1 MTSFVHGKRSLHV
14 AGLGHG
20 NTPIPMGA
28 RVGNLLCSSGI
39 NGADAATGK
48 LPEDPLAQVKHAFA
62 NLKSLLAAGGA
73 TLGDVVKLTV
83 YLKDGP
89 GQKAMRE
96 AINVEWI
103 ACFPDADD
111 RPLRRLA
118 VRVCAIVVGLLL
130 FYVLMSGPARVLKA
144 HTRNYRVFWDEA
156 YTPLIPVARST
167 HTMPLLVEYLNWW
180 EKLTPDPFVWGEDDF
195 W

>member
-1 MTSFVHGKRSLHV
+1 MTHFVPGKRSLHV
-14 AGLGHG
+14 PGLGHG

-39 NGADAATGK
+39 NGLDASTGK

-62 NLKSLLAAGGA
+62 NLQSLLTAGGA
-73 TLGDVVKLTV
+73 TLDEVVKLTV

-103 ACFPDADD
+103 ACFPDAED
-111 RPLRRLA
+111 RP
-118 VRVCAIVVGLLL
+118 
-130 FYVLMSGPARVLKA
+130 AR
-144 HTRNYRVFWDEA
+144 HI
-156 YTPLIPVARST
+156 LIYDLQNGMALQLEVTA
-167 HTMPLLVEYLNWW
+167 LV
-180 EKLTPDPFVWGEDDF
+180 KGA
-195 W
+195 

>member
-1 MTSFVHGKRSLHV
+1 MTHFVPGKRSLHV
-14 AGLGHG
+14 PGLGHG

-39 NGADAATGK
+39 NGADAASGK
-48 LPEDPLAQVKHAFA
+48 LPEDPMAQTRHAFA

-83 YLKDGP
+83 YLKDSP

-111 RPLRRLA
+111 RP
-118 VRVCAIVVGLLL
+118 
-130 FYVLMSGPARVLKA
+130 AR
-144 HTRNYRVFWDEA
+144 H
-156 YTPLIPVARST
+156 I
-167 HTMPLLVEYLNWW
+167 LVYDLQNGMALQLEVTALV
-180 EKLTPDPFVWGEDDF
+180 KGA
-195 W
+195 

>member
-1 MTSFVHGKRSLHV
+1 MSTFVHGKRSLHV
-14 AGLGHG
+14 PGLGHG

-62 NLKSLLAAGGA
+62 NLRSLLAAGSA
-73 TLGDVVKLTV
+73 ALGDVVKLTV

-89 GQKAMRE
+89 NPSVGQKAMRE

-111 RPLRRLA
+111 RP
-118 VRVCAIVVGLLL
+118 
-130 FYVLMSGPARVLKA
+130 AR
-144 HTRNYRVFWDEA
+144 HI
-156 YTPLIPVARST
+156 LIYDLQNGMALQLEVTA
-167 HTMPLLVEYLNWW
+167 
-180 EKLTPDPFVWGEDDF
+180 FIQGA
-195 W
+195 

>member
-1 MTSFVHGKRSLHV
+1 MTHFVPGKRSLHV
-14 AGLGHG
+14 PGLGHG

-39 NGADAATGK
+39 NGADAASGK
-48 LPEDPLAQVKHAFA
+48 LPEDPIAQVMHAFA

-83 YLKDGP
+83 YLKDSP

-111 RPLRRLA
+111 RP
-118 VRVCAIVVGLLL
+118 
-130 FYVLMSGPARVLKA
+130 AR
-144 HTRNYRVFWDEA
+144 H
-156 YTPLIPVARST
+156 I
-167 HTMPLLVEYLNWW
+167 LVYDLQNGMALQLEVTALV
-180 EKLTPDPFVWGEDDF
+180 KGA
-195 W
+195 

>member
-1 MTSFVHGKRSLHV
+1 MTHFTPGKRSLHIN
-14 AGLGHG
+14 GLGHG

-62 NLKSLLAAGGA
+62 NLRSLLAAGA
-73 TLGDVVKLTV
+73 AALTDVVKLTV

-89 GQKAMRE
+89 NQKAMRE

-111 RPLRRLA
+111 RPARHILIYDLQNGMA
-118 VRVCAIVVGLLL
+118 LQLEVTAMIQSAIQG
-130 FYVLMSGPARVLKA
+130 A
-144 HTRNYRVFWDEA
+144 H
-156 YTPLIPVARST
+156 
-167 HTMPLLVEYLNWW
+167 
-180 EKLTPDPFVWGEDDF
+180 
-195 W
+195 

>member
-1 MTSFVHGKRSLHV
+1 MSTFVHGKRSLHV
-14 AGLGHG
+14 SGLGHG
-20 NTPIPMGA
+20 ATPIPLGA

-62 NLKSLLAAGGA
+62 NLQSLLAAGGA
-73 TLGDVVKLTV
+73 SLGDVVKLTV

-89 GQKAMRE
+89 NQKALRD

-111 RPLRRLA
+111 RP
-118 VRVCAIVVGLLL
+118 
-130 FYVLMSGPARVLKA
+130 AR
-144 HTRNYRVFWDEA
+144 H
-156 YTPLIPVARST
+156 I
-167 HTMPLLVEYLNWW
+167 LVYDLQNGMALQLEVTAFI
-180 EKLTPDPFVWGEDDF
+180 KGA
-195 W
+195 